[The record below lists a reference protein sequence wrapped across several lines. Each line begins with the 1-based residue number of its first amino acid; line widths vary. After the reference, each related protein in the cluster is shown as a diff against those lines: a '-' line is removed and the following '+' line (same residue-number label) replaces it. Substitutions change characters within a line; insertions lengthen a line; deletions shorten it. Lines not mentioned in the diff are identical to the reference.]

1 MTQGDPVLAGM
12 SNTATDMTEIAWAG
26 GGLNSVLTL
35 SGANGMGLTV
45 TTAANPTAGALGVAS
60 NPGGPHSDA
69 VYAISGGRG
78 VYAVGYNGVGVN
90 AYSYTDFGTN
100 SFGVLGGVHGT
111 TTNPNGPGVSGENI
125 ANFPGAAG
133 VGVLGTSAR
142 NIGVKGVVT
151 AGGFSG
157 VGVAAVG
164 GAGLGVDASG
174 DRAAI
179 RLQPSATVG
188 PPTSKLQ
195 IHTMGEMMVDSHG
208 DLFLCKASGRPGTW
222 VKVA

>member
-12 SNTATDMTEIAWAG
+12 SNTATDTTEIAVG
-26 GGLNSVLTL
+26 GGGVFKDGLVL
-35 SGANGMGLTV
+35 SGVSGAGLTV
-45 TTAANPTAGALGVAS
+45 TGANPTSGPLGVAS
-60 NPGGPHSDA
+60 NAAGPHADA
-69 VYAISGGRG
+69 VYAIGGGRG
-78 VYAVGYNGVGVN
+78 VYAVGHNGVGVN
-90 AYSYTDFGTN
+90 AYSYTDIGTN
-100 SFGVLGGVHGT
+100 SFGVLEGVHGT

-142 NIGVKGVVT
+142 GIGVKGVVT
-151 AGGFSG
+151 VGFSG
-157 VGVAAVG
+157 VGVAGVG

-179 RLQPSATVG
+179 RLNPSATVG